1 MLPAIWTGPQA
12 LTPAWILRP
21 RRERTLPGF
30 VARSTTHQRRHPA
43 GSVIVKID
51 LIVTGDTPDDVI
63 SVLRLLALGKASAE
77 RPARADREAA
87 APATDPQPITTVQA
101 APATVPAG
109 HWADNHVTAFW
120 RFLTDDVRD
129 IYRLVAHTNRHTIA
143 HDSLLDAVEII
154 AGPRTLRPT
163 VLNRAT
169 PYDASASITTPACP
183 TPCPSTTSPTPTGCD
198 PTSPMPSSGSI
209 SELRRT
215 DGRRLCPHPGL
226 VEEAERQTSCFGVPK
241 LGDCD
246 QPVQLAPH
254 AVIGRHDAVDPSGF
268 RSVHNATLAAFLE
281 NRKAMVLSPLW
292 LKTPQSCGSDARHSA
307 SPLC

>member
-1 MLPAIWTGPQA
+1 MTSATSTAWWPIPTG
-12 LTPAWILRP
+12 TPSR
-21 RRERTLPGF
+21 
-30 VARSTTHQRRHPA
+30 
-43 GSVIVKID
+43 
-51 LIVTGDTPDDVI
+51 
-63 SVLRLLALGKASAE
+63 
-77 RPARADREAA
+77 
-87 APATDPQPITTVQA
+87 
-101 APATVPAG
+101 
-109 HWADNHVTAFW
+109 
-120 RFLTDDVRD
+120 
-129 IYRLVAHTNRHTIA
+129 
-143 HDSLLDAVEII
+143 
-154 AGPRTLRPT
+154 
-163 VLNRAT
+163 
-169 PYDASASITTPACP
+169 TTPCSTPWKSSPPAHSPADCPQQGHAVRRIRLHHNPSLP